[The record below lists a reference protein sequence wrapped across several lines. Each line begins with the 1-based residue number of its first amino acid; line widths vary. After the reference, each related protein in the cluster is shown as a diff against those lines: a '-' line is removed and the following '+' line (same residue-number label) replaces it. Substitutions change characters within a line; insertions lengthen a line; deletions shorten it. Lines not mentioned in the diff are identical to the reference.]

1 MSFFFL
7 RIVYSIQRSKRMNN
21 KIFALVDCNNFYAS
35 CERVFNP
42 KLEGK
47 PIVVLSNNDGCVVA
61 RSNEA
66 KALGIPM
73 GAPYFKYKQLINR
86 NQVHVFSSNYT
97 FYGDM
102 SARVMTSLKSLVNDI
117 EIYSI
122 DEAFLDISSFYYCDL
137 EDTALEIRRL
147 IKQWTGIPV
156 SIGIGPTKTLA
167 KVANRQAKKDERKN
181 VFDIRDKN
189 KREEILKNLPLEEI
203 WGISTRWGRRLRKI
217 GVETAYDLTQA
228 DTRHVRKTIS
238 IVGERIQHELNG
250 VSCIGIEEV
259 KNKKNIISSK
269 SFGKK
274 VKSLGELEEAVSN
287 YTARACEKLRAQNS
301 RAQGLYVFLR
311 TSPFIETDRRYSNG
325 TSTYFTIPTSNTS
338 KVVKEAKQLTKK
350 LFLDGYEY
358 QKIGVMLLNITDT
371 ENEQYSFYENENY
384 DKSDQVMETLDSINH
399 RYGSSTMTTGA
410 QGIRND
416 WKMRSEKKSA
426 AYTTNI
432 LQIPVVK

>member
-1 MSFFFL
+1 
-7 RIVYSIQRSKRMNN
+7 VNN

-61 RSNEA
+61 RSDEA

-86 NQVHVFSSNYT
+86 NRVYVFSSNYT

-102 SARVMTSLKSLVNDI
+102 SARVMTSLKSLVKNI

-137 EDTALEIRRL
+137 DDTAREIRRL

-167 KVANRQAKKDERKN
+167 KVANRQAKKYTASN
-181 VFDIRDKN
+181 VFDIRDEGT
-189 KREEILKNLPLEEI
+189 REEILKDLPLEEI
-203 WGISTRWGRRLRKI
+203 WGISTRWGRRLQRI
-217 GVETAYDLTQA
+217 GIDTAYDLTQA
-228 DTRHVRKTIS
+228 NARHVRKTIS
-238 IVGERIQHELNG
+238 IVGERIHHELNG

-269 SFGKK
+269 SFGRK
-274 VKSLGELEEAVSN
+274 VIRVGELEEAVSN
-287 YTARACEKLRAQNS
+287 YVARACEKLRAQGS

-311 TSPFIETDRRYSNG
+311 TSPFVDPEKRYSNG
-325 TSTYFTIPTSNTS
+325 MSTFFTIPTSNTS
-338 KVVKEAKQLTKK
+338 KIVKEAKDLTRK
-350 LFLDGYEY
+350 LFVYGYEY
-358 QKIGVMLLNITDT
+358 QKIGVMLLDITGA
-371 ENEQYSFYENENY
+371 ENEQYSFYEYENY
-384 DKSDQVMETLDSINH
+384 DQSDRVMDVLDGINSK
-399 RYGSSTMTTGA
+399 YGSSTLTIGA
-410 QGIRND
+410 QGIKKD
-416 WKMRSEKKSA
+416 WKMKSERKSA
-426 AYTTNI
+426 AYTTNM

>member
-1 MSFFFL
+1 
-7 RIVYSIQRSKRMNN
+7 MNN

-47 PIVVLSNNDGCVVA
+47 PIVVLSNNDGCIIA

-73 GAPYFKYKQLINR
+73 GAPFFKYKQLINR
-86 NQVHVFSSNYT
+86 NKVHVFSSNYT

-102 SARVMTSLKSLVNDI
+102 SARVMTSLRSLVGEI

-122 DEAFLDISSFYYCDL
+122 DEAFLDISSFAYCDL
-137 EDTALEIRRL
+137 EDTAKEIKTL

-156 SIGIGPTKTLA
+156 SIGIGSSKTLA
-167 KVANRQAKKDERKN
+167 KIANRQAKKDSLDN
-181 VFDIRDKN
+181 VFDIRNPDVK
-189 KREEILKNLPLEEI
+189 KSVLQELPVEEI

-217 GVETAYDLTQA
+217 GIETAQDLVEA
-228 DTRHVRKTIS
+228 NPRYVKKTIS
-238 IVGERIQHELNG
+238 IVGERIHYELNG

-274 VKSLGELEEAVSN
+274 VSQVQELEEAVSN
-287 YTARACEKLRAQNS
+287 YTARACEKLRLQNS

-311 TSPFIETDRRYSNG
+311 TSPHIDKERQYSNG
-325 TSTYFTIPTSNTS
+325 MSVHFSIPTSNTS
-338 KVVKEAKQLTKK
+338 KIIKEGKRLTNK
-350 LFLDGYEY
+350 LFLPGYEY
-358 QKIGVMLLNITDT
+358 QKVGVMLMNISDAK
-371 ENEQYSFYENENY
+371 NEQSSFLDKENY
-384 DKSDQVMETLDSINH
+384 NKSDNIMKSLDVVNKQF
-399 RYGSSTMTTGA
+399 GSGSLILGA
-410 QGIRND
+410 QGIQKNWRMKAD
-416 WKMRSEKKSA
+416 RKSG
-426 AYTTNI
+426 AYTTNLKDLPI
-432 LQIPVVK
+432 VK

>member
-1 MSFFFL
+1 M
-7 RIVYSIQRSKRMNN
+7 
-21 KIFALVDCNNFYAS
+21 
-35 CERVFNP
+35 
-42 KLEGK
+42 
-47 PIVVLSNNDGCVVA
+47 
-61 RSNEA
+61 
-66 KALGIPM
+66 
-73 GAPYFKYKQLINR
+73 
-86 NQVHVFSSNYT
+86 
-97 FYGDM
+97 
-102 SARVMTSLKSLVNDI
+102 
-117 EIYSI
+117 
-122 DEAFLDISSFYYCDL
+122 
-137 EDTALEIRRL
+137 

-167 KVANRQAKKDERKN
+167 KVANRQAKKDETTN

-189 KREEILKNLPLEEI
+189 KREEILKNLPLEDI

-228 DTRHVRKTIS
+228 NTRHVRKTIS

-274 VKSLGELEEAVSN
+274 VRSLGELEEAVSN

-311 TSPFIETDRRYSNG
+311 TSPFIEIDRRYSNG

-350 LFLDGYEY
+350 LFLEGYEY

-371 ENEQYSFYENENY
+371 ENEQYSFYENEDY
-384 DKSDQVMETLDSINH
+384 DKSDQVMETLDYINH
-399 RYGSSTMTTGA
+399 RYGSSTLITGA
-410 QGIRND
+410 QGMRND

-432 LQIPVVK
+432 LQIPLVK

>member
-1 MSFFFL
+1 
-7 RIVYSIQRSKRMNN
+7 MNN

-61 RSNEA
+61 RSDEA

-86 NQVHVFSSNYT
+86 NRVYVFSSNYT

-102 SARVMTSLKSLVNDI
+102 SARVMTSLKSLVKNI

-137 EDTALEIRRL
+137 DDTAREIRRL

-167 KVANRQAKKDERKN
+167 KVANRQAKKYTASN
-181 VFDIRDKN
+181 VFDIRDEGT
-189 KREEILKNLPLEEI
+189 REEILKDLPLEEI
-203 WGISTRWGRRLRKI
+203 WGISTRWGRRLQRI
-217 GVETAYDLTQA
+217 GIDTAYDLTQA
-228 DTRHVRKTIS
+228 NARHVRKTIS
-238 IVGERIQHELNG
+238 IVGERIHHELNG

-269 SFGKK
+269 SFGRK
-274 VKSLGELEEAVSN
+274 VIRVGELEEAVSN
-287 YTARACEKLRAQNS
+287 YVARACEKLRAQGS

-311 TSPFIETDRRYSNG
+311 TSPFVDPEKRYSNG
-325 TSTYFTIPTSNTS
+325 MSTFFTIPTSNTS
-338 KVVKEAKQLTKK
+338 KIVKEAKYLTRK
-350 LFLDGYEY
+350 LFVYGYEY
-358 QKIGVMLLNITDT
+358 QKIGVMLLDITGA
-371 ENEQYSFYENENY
+371 ENEQYSFYEYENY
-384 DKSDQVMETLDSINH
+384 DQSDRVMEVLDGINSK
-399 RYGSSTMTTGA
+399 YGSSTLTLGA
-410 QGIRND
+410 QGIKKD
-416 WKMRSEKKSA
+416 WKMKSEKKSA
-426 AYTTNI
+426 AYTTNM
-432 LQIPVVK
+432 LQIPTVK

>member
-1 MSFFFL
+1 M
-7 RIVYSIQRSKRMNN
+7 
-21 KIFALVDCNNFYAS
+21 DCNNFYAS

-61 RSNEA
+61 RSDEA

-86 NQVHVFSSNYT
+86 NRVYVFSSNYT

-102 SARVMTSLKSLVNDI
+102 SARVMTSLKSLVKNI

-137 EDTALEIRRL
+137 DDTAREIRRL

-167 KVANRQAKKDERKN
+167 KVANRQAKKYTASN
-181 VFDIRDKN
+181 VFDIRDEGT
-189 KREEILKNLPLEEI
+189 REEILKDLPLEEI
-203 WGISTRWGRRLRKI
+203 WGISTRWGRRLQRI
-217 GVETAYDLTQA
+217 GIDTAYDLTQA
-228 DTRHVRKTIS
+228 NARHVRKTIS
-238 IVGERIQHELNG
+238 IVGERIHHELNG

-269 SFGKK
+269 SFGRK
-274 VKSLGELEEAVSN
+274 VIRVGELEEAVSN
-287 YTARACEKLRAQNS
+287 YVARACEKLRAQGS

-311 TSPFIETDRRYSNG
+311 TSPFVDPEKRYSNG
-325 TSTYFTIPTSNTS
+325 MSTFFTIPTSNTS
-338 KVVKEAKQLTKK
+338 KIVKEAKDLTRK
-350 LFLDGYEY
+350 LFVYGYEY
-358 QKIGVMLLNITDT
+358 QKIGVMLLDITGA
-371 ENEQYSFYENENY
+371 ENEQYSFYEYENY
-384 DKSDQVMETLDSINH
+384 DQSDRVMGVLDGINSK
-399 RYGSSTMTTGA
+399 YGSSTLTIGA
-410 QGIRND
+410 QGIKKD
-416 WKMRSEKKSA
+416 WKMKSERKSA
-426 AYTTNI
+426 AYTTNM

>member
-1 MSFFFL
+1 
-7 RIVYSIQRSKRMNN
+7 MNN

-47 PIVVLSNNDGCVVA
+47 PIVVLSNNDGCIIA

-73 GAPYFKYKQLINR
+73 GAPFFKYKQLINR
-86 NQVHVFSSNYT
+86 NKVHVFSSNYT

-102 SARVMTSLKSLVNDI
+102 SARVMTSLRSLVGEI

-122 DEAFLDISSFYYCDL
+122 DEAFLDISSFAYCDL
-137 EDTALEIRRL
+137 EDTAKEIKTL

-156 SIGIGPTKTLA
+156 SIGIGSSKTLA
-167 KVANRQAKKDERKN
+167 KIANRQAKKDSLDN
-181 VFDIRDKN
+181 VFDIRNPDVK
-189 KREEILKNLPLEEI
+189 KSVLQELPVEEI

-217 GVETAYDLTQA
+217 GIEKAQDLVEANPRY
-228 DTRHVRKTIS
+228 VKKTIS
-238 IVGERIQHELNG
+238 IVGERIHYELNG

-274 VKSLGELEEAVSN
+274 VSQVQELEEAVSN
-287 YTARACEKLRAQNS
+287 YTARACEKLRLQNS

-311 TSPFIETDRRYSNG
+311 TSPHID
-325 TSTYFTIPTSNTS
+325 
-338 KVVKEAKQLTKK
+338 KER
-350 LFLDGYEY
+350 
-358 QKIGVMLLNITDT
+358 
-371 ENEQYSFYENENY
+371 QYSMYVPQSN
-384 DKSDQVMETLDSINH
+384 
-399 RYGSSTMTTGA
+399 
-410 QGIRND
+410 
-416 WKMRSEKKSA
+416 
-426 AYTTNI
+426 
-432 LQIPVVK
+432 